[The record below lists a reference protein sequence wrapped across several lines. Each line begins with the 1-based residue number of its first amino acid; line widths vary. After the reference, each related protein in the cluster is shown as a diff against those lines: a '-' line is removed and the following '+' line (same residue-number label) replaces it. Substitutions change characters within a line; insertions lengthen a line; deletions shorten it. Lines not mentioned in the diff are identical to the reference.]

1 MFLAAEGCEGQSQ
14 CYGPVAEGSVDPS
27 SFKSMCSF
35 CAEGRG
41 EKSNFSLFIKE
52 HKKLKTQSTEA
63 EPQQAEERNTV
74 D

>member
-35 CAEGRG
+35 CAEGRD
-41 EKSNFSLFIKE
+41 EKSVFHFLSKKFIISQEKE
-52 HKKLKTQSTEA
+52 KYVLLVGRKREYI
-63 EPQQAEERNTV
+63 
-74 D
+74 

>member
-1 MFLAAEGCEGQSQ
+1 MSLAAEGCEGQSQ

-41 EKSNFSLFIKE
+41 EKG
-52 HKKLKTQSTEA
+52 A
-63 EPQQAEERNTV
+63 GCMG
-74 D
+74 